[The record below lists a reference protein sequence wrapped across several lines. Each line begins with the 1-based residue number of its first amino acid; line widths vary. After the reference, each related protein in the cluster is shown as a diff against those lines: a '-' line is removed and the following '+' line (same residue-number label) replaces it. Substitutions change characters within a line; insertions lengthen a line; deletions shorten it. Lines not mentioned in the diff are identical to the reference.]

1 MKALVTALP
10 PKQWLA
16 WMHTLEKNLQANKN
30 GGAAGRKVLGKQTG
44 SASVEN
50 P

>member
-1 MKALVTALP
+1 MTALP
-10 PKQWLA
+10 PKQWRA
-16 WMHTLEKNLQANKN
+16 WMQTLQKNLQANKN
-30 GGAAGRKVLGKQTG
+30 GGAAGRAVLGKRTG